1 MKKKI
6 NSALKKARLNADLT
20 QVEVA
25 NKVGISER
33 AYQNY
38 ESGIRVPN
46 AYIAQRI
53 AKVVNS
59 SVEAL
64 FTEIKSSE

>member
-1 MKKKI
+1 MMKKKI

-46 AYIAQRI
+46 AYVAQRI
-53 AKVVNS
+53 AKAVNS
-59 SVEAL
+59 KVEEL
-64 FTEIKSSE
+64 FKEI

>member
-53 AKVVNS
+53 AKAVNS
-59 SVEAL
+59 KVEEL
-64 FTEIKSSE
+64 FKEI

>member
-6 NSALKKARLNADLT
+6 NKNLKTARLNADLT
-20 QVEVA
+20 QVEIA
-25 NKVGISER
+25 NKVGISKR

-38 ESGIRVPN
+38 ESGIRIPN

-53 AKVVNS
+53 AKAVNS

-64 FTEIKSSE
+64 FTEIKSNE

>member
-1 MKKKI
+1 MRKKI
-6 NSALKKARLNADLT
+6 NSALKKARLNVDLT

-38 ESGIRVPN
+38 EAGKRIPN

-53 AKVVNS
+53 AKAVNS
-59 SVEAL
+59 KVEEL
-64 FTEIKSSE
+64 FKEI

>member
-1 MKKKI
+1 MMKKKI

-53 AKVVNS
+53 AKAVNS
-59 SVEAL
+59 KVEEL
-64 FTEIKSSE
+64 FKEI